1 MRRAHATYFL
11 TMAERAE
18 PELAG
23 PEAGIWL
30 DRLGIE
36 HDNLRGALAWAMER
50 GDADTGLR
58 LVAAVFRFWVV
69 RGHLREGRAWAER
82 LLALEPDDQDEVGR
96 AEVGALGGA
105 ASGHGAAR
113 AGLRSRNTSAWI
125 WSQYWRP
132 RARISA
138 RSTGRR
144 RSRMAVRSRW
154 RRPLPRRWARSDAS
168 LAHGEP
174 AEVARRLDAQHVEG
188 QLRSARGIEMA

>member
-113 AGLRSRNTSAWI
+113 GTPLAEHERMDMESILATA
-125 WSQYWRP
+125 
-132 RARISA
+132 RADLGA
-138 RSTGRR
+138 EHWAAAFADGRAL
-144 RSRMAVRSRW
+144 SLEAAVAEA
-154 RRPLPRRWARSDAS
+154 L
-168 LAHGEP
+168 GE
-174 AEVARRLDAQHVEG
+174 V
-188 QLRSARGIEMA
+188 